1 MVLQW
6 TPALA
11 VGVPM
16 IDAQHQE
23 LFRRAERLILAL
35 RGGDRAEVAPL
46 VVYLSEYAATHFADE
61 ERLMADVGFP
71 ELADHR
77 AAHEAFRK
85 EFKELVKDYER
96 KGPTPLVALTLHNW
110 LSDWLRRHVST
121 VDVRLAT
128 FIDTRRR
135 RGQ

>member
-1 MVLQW
+1 MSLHW

-23 LFRRAERLILAL
+23 LFRRAERFILAL
-35 RGGDRAEVAPL
+35 RGGERAEVAPL
-46 VVYLSEYAATHFADE
+46 VVYLSEYAATHFSDE
-61 ERLMADVGFP
+61 ERLMVEAGYP
-71 ELADHR
+71 ELAEHR
-77 AAHEAFRK
+77 AAHDAFRK
-85 EFKELVKDYER
+85 EFRELVKDYER

-110 LSDWLRRHVST
+110 LADWLRRHVST
-121 VDVRLAT
+121 VDVKLAA
-128 FIDTRRR
+128 FLEARR

>member
-11 VGVPM
+11 VACPM

-35 RGGDRAEVAPL
+35 RGGERTEVSPL
-46 VVYLSEYAATHFADE
+46 VVFLSEYAATHFGDE
-61 ERLMADVGFP
+61 ERLMAEVGYP
-71 ELADHR
+71 ELGEHR

-85 EFKELVKDYER
+85 EFRELVQDYER

-121 VDVRLAT
+121 VDVRLAA
-128 FIDTRRR
+128 FIDARR

>member
-1 MVLQW
+1 MVIQW
-6 TPALA
+6 SPSLA

-35 RGGDRAEVAPL
+35 REGDRSEVSPL
-46 VVYLSEYAATHFADE
+46 VAYLQDYAAIHFSDE
-61 ERLMADVGFP
+61 ERLMADIKYP
-71 ELADHR
+71 ELDEHR

-85 EFKELVKDYER
+85 DFAELVRDYER
-96 KGPTPLVALTLHNW
+96 KGPTPLMSLTLHNW

-121 VDVRLAT
+121 VDLRVANFLEE
-128 FIDTRRR
+128 RRR
-135 RGQ
+135 EGR

>member
-61 ERLMADVGFP
+61 ERLMAEVRYP
-71 ELADHR
+71 EAAEHR

-85 EFKELVKDYER
+85 EFRELVKDYER

-121 VDVRLAT
+121 VDVRLAS
-128 FIDTRRR
+128 FIEARR
-135 RGQ
+135 RGP